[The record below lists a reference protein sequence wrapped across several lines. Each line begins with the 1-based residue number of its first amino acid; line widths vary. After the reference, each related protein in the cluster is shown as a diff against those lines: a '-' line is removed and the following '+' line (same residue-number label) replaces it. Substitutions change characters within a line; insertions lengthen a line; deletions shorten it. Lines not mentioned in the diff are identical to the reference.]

1 MSFPTRTFAA
11 GAALLLIAG
20 LGSTAN
26 APPQAEAERG
36 VRRALMRL
44 NTLLAARDM
53 AIVDEFAK
61 GEGTLL
67 IGSVAGES
75 YHGRAGVE
83 AHFATL
89 FARPE
94 TLAFSWREVN
104 VAVRGAVAWL
114 AAEGELILRTDSGE
128 RRRPYRLN
136 GVFELQGGHW
146 KWRLFHG
153 SEPAQAQA

>member
-1 MSFPTRTFAA
+1 MSFPTRTLAA
-11 GAALLLIAG
+11 GAALMLIAG

-44 NTLLAARDM
+44 NGLLAARDM
-53 AIVDEFAK
+53 AVVDEFAK

-67 IGSVAGES
+67 IGSAAGES
-75 YHGRAGVE
+75 YHGRSGVE
-83 AHFATL
+83 GHFTTL
-89 FARPE
+89 FALPE
-94 TLAFSWREVN
+94 TMAFSWREVN

-114 AAEGELILRTDSGE
+114 AAEGELILRTDAGE
-128 RRRPYRLN
+128 RRLPYRLN
-136 GVFELQGGHW
+136 GVFELQGGQW

-153 SEPAQAQA
+153 SEPTQA